1 MIIPCDR
8 AGGRARIYNQTI
20 RKMQVKTDKNLS
32 HKISRVSARRK

>member
-20 RKMQVKTDKNLS
+20 RKMQAKINKNS
-32 HKISRVSARRK
+32 NRKIL